1 MTNMIMPFQYEG
13 RGVRWTTIEGE
24 PWFVAGD
31 VCAILEIGD
40 VRKAVDRLETEDR
53 SFAPVLDARGVEQRS
68 YVINESGLY
77 ELIIRSNK
85 PDAKRFRRWITAEVL
100 PALRKHGSYSIVPV
114 EPGDDLDLMVS
125 KIRELRREHA
135 ATERR
140 MTMLELE
147 SKLLKDGQR
156 ELAAKVSASQGEY
169 DEFTALAYA
178 KLRGFP
184 TDRVSCQRHGQR
196 ASALLKRRG
205 GAPRKV
211 QDATFGWI
219 NVYPLGILD
228 ETAEPA

>member
-1 MTNMIMPFQYEG
+1 MSDVTPFSFEG
-13 RGVRWTTIEGE
+13 CQIRWTLIEGE
-24 PWFVAGD
+24 PWFSATDACG
-31 VCAILEIGD
+31 ILGIQN
-40 VRKAVDRLETEDR
+40 VRVAVDRLEREDVG
-53 SFAPVLDARGVEQRS
+53 FAEVCEQSGHNPRAQ

-77 ELIIRSNK
+77 ELIIRSSK

-140 MTMLELE
+140 TTMLELE
-147 SKLLKDGQR
+147 PKLLKDGQR
-156 ELAAKVSASQGEY
+156 ELAAKVPASQGEY

-211 QDATFGWI
+211 RDATFGWI

-228 ETAEPA
+228 ETAESV